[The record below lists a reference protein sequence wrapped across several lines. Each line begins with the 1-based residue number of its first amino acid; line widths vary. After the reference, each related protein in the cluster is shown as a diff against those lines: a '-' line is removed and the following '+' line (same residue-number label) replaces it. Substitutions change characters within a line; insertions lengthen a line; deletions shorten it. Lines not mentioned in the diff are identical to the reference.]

1 MVFTRSLHDH
11 HITAIGRNDHER
23 ERCDSTPGNT
33 SSESE
38 YSVSSNSEKLSNR
51 NRAKIQKNN
60 KLNSK
65 STVIESSD
73 SDQKFSASDL
83 EKLKKKKKVSVKI

>member
-23 ERCDSTPGNT
+23 ERCDSPPGNT

-51 NRAKIQKNN
+51 NRAKIHRDKE
-60 KLNSK
+60 LNSK
-65 STVIESSD
+65 RTVIENSN
-73 SDQKFSASDL
+73 QNISAS
-83 EKLKKKKKVSVKI
+83 KKKEKVSIKI